1 MCRNCGVAPESSRAS
16 ATAYPDDP
24 FAGTMTYMDSNQL
37 RDLLKAVQSGQ
48 CDLDRAMEQLRKLPF
63 ESTGYAN
70 IDLHRAMRCGSSEV
84 IFCPGKTVQQVLGI
98 ATRLAS
104 AGHRVLATR
113 ASDAQLDAMAAQFPD
128 AVLNHA
134 ARAAMLGAGA
144 GEAEPDAQGP
154 FVAVISAGT
163 ADMPVAEEALFT
175 LRYMQIPTRR
185 VVDVGVSGLHRLLAH
200 LDQIQK
206 ACAIVVVAG
215 MEGALPSVVGGL
227 VACPV
232 YAVPTSIG
240 YGASFGGLA
249 AMLGMLNSCA
259 SNVSVVNIDN
269 GFGAAYCAGKVYQ
282 QVMLARSPAPEASAL
297 TGTGATE

>member
-1 MCRNCGVAPESSRAS
+1 
-16 ATAYPDDP
+16 
-24 FAGTMTYMDSNQL
+24 MDSNQL
-37 RDLLKAVQSGQ
+37 RDLLQAVQSGK

-70 IDLHRAMRCGSSEV
+70 IDLHRSMRCGSSEV

-98 ATRLAS
+98 ATRLSS

-113 ASDAQLDAMAAQFPD
+113 ASDAQLDAMAATFPD
-128 AVLNHA
+128 AILNHA
-134 ARAAMLGAGA
+134 ARAVMLGAG
-144 GEAEPDAQGP
+144 GNEPAAAAQDP
-154 FVAVISAGT
+154 FVAVVSAGT
-163 ADMPVAEEALFT
+163 ADTPVAEESLFT
-175 LRYMQIPTRR
+175 LRFMQIPTRR

-232 YAVPTSIG
+232 FAVPTSIG

-282 QVMLARSPAPEASAL
+282 QVMKVRSPEPEAPAPIR
-297 TGTGATE
+297 TGVPA

>member
-1 MCRNCGVAPESSRAS
+1 MCSRNGYICAS
-16 ATAYPDDP
+16 PL
-24 FAGTMTYMDSNQL
+24 GRIEHMDTNQL
-37 RDLLKAVQSGQ
+37 RELLQAVQSGQ
-48 CDLDRAMEQLRKLPF
+48 CDLDRAMEQFRKLPF
-63 ESTGYAN
+63 ESTGYAT
-70 IDLHRAMRCGSSEV
+70 IDHHRAMRCGNSEV

-98 ATRLAS
+98 ATRIVA

-113 ASDAQLDAMAAQFPD
+113 ASEAQMDAMIATFPE
-128 AVLNHA
+128 AVVNRA
-134 ARAAMLGAGA
+134 ARAAII
-144 GEAEPDAQGP
+144 GP
-154 FVAVISAGT
+154 QADPPEVAASPTFVAVVSAGT
-163 ADMPVAEEALFT
+163 ADTPVAEEAAFT
-175 LRYMQIPTRR
+175 LRYMQVPTHRL
-185 VVDVGVSGLHRLLAH
+185 VDVGVAGLHRLLSH

-227 VACPV
+227 VGCPV
-232 YAVPTSIG
+232 FAVPTSIG

-282 QVMLARSPAPEASAL
+282 QVTMERASTRTTPA
-297 TGTGATE
+297 TTGATA